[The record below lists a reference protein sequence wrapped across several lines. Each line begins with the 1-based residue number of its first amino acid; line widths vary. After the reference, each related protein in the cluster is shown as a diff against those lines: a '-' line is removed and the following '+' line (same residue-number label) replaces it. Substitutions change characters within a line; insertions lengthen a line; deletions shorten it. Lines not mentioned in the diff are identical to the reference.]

1 MEGIIKN
8 SPYRATLKEENGKE
22 ISNDPKFILQEP

>member
-22 ISNDPKFILQEP
+22 ISNDPKFVL